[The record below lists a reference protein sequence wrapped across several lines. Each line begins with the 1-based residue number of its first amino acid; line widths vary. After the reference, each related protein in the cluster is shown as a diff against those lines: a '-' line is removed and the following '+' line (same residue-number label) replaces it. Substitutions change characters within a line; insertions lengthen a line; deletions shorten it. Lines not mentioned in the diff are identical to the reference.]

1 MRRGST
7 DRPDVPRGRIF
18 ERFSRA
24 SDVVA
29 EFFCFAM
36 VSERIKEQFFVIC
49 NRWTSVYFMTTIT
62 FLSKVVAR
70 PRLIII
76 GIVTNACKLFVFLLL
91 LLSIWMH
98 VTLLLNARY
107 FSDWCFENLLFFRN
121 AQEKNVFTILRGI
134 FLLCARLSLSL
145 SLYIYRETWRRRQQ
159 KKRRGRKKKM
169 GLDLDS
175 CIERVRARRVFA
187 RLSLPLS
194 LSRARF
200 FLHLF
205 FSL

>member
-1 MRRGST
+1 
-7 DRPDVPRGRIF
+7 
-18 ERFSRA
+18 
-24 SDVVA
+24 
-29 EFFCFAM
+29 
-36 VSERIKEQFFVIC
+36 
-49 NRWTSVYFMTTIT
+49 
-62 FLSKVVAR
+62 
-70 PRLIII
+70 
-76 GIVTNACKLFVFLLL
+76 
-91 LLSIWMH
+91 MH

-107 FSDWCFENLLFFRN
+107 FSDASKIFSFLETREKTSLHYYEEFFSF
-121 AQEKNVFTILRGI
+121 AHVSP
-134 FLLCARLSLSL
+134 SLSL
-145 SLYIYRETWRRRQQ
+145 STYIERLDDDDNK